1 MKIQLYF
8 ILLFVS
14 ISVIGIFISQGYWLW
29 NTYEVEKKQMADKV
43 HQLFEQSIAETL
55 VIHLTQMEKDS
66 TQGAPHGEMSMGIA
80 VDSISRMLSLQEN
93 KKMVRYYRNMILNP
107 TDERDKPLTFTKD
120 YYKESYDVLRLAS
133 SAGMFEMVTAI
144 RPISILTI
152 DSVFGT
158 VLERNGIFQPHFVDA
173 VFGKDTLID
182 TSKPKDL
189 KLDNLIQSR
198 RVSIT
203 MNEDFGLQ
211 GFVADANQLIYQRML
226 YAFMLSVFFVLL
238 TTACY
243 FYLIR
248 TILRQKTIAQIKND
262 FINNMTHELKTPIT
276 ITYSAID
283 ALQTFRLADN
293 PVKREE
299 YFTICKQQLKQLTEL
314 VEKILS
320 MAIDERKNFHLQKE
334 QFQLEPIV
342 KRLSEQF
349 VLKANKPVRF
359 QIENEW
365 GEQPV
370 YADKFHLT
378 HVIAN
383 LIDNAIKYTPVGSII
398 DIVSYQR
405 EDMIVIEVRDNG
417 EGIPDKEKNK
427 IFEKFYTLNNKLVDS
442 KKSIGLGLALCK
454 SIIQAHQGTL
464 TVTDNK
470 PKGTIFTFTLPAT
483 KIVLENKDYKIE

>member
-1 MKIQLYF
+1 MKIQRYF

-144 RPISILTI
+144 RPIGILTI

-211 GFVADANQLIYQRML
+211 GFVVDANQLIYQRML

-359 QIENEW
+359 QIKTS
-365 GEQPV
+365 GV
-370 YADKFHLT
+370 
-378 HVIAN
+378 
-383 LIDNAIKYTPVGSII
+383 
-398 DIVSYQR
+398 
-405 EDMIVIEVRDNG
+405 
-417 EGIPDKEKNK
+417 
-427 IFEKFYTLNNKLVDS
+427 NNRFMPIS
-442 KKSIGLGLALCK
+442 S
-454 SIIQAHQGTL
+454 T
-464 TVTDNK
+464 
-470 PKGTIFTFTLPAT
+470 
-483 KIVLENKDYKIE
+483 

>member
-1 MKIQLYF
+1 MKIQRYF

-144 RPISILTI
+144 RPIGILTI

-211 GFVADANQLIYQRML
+211 GFVVDANQLIYQRML

-383 LIDNAIKYTPVGSII
+383 LIDNAIKYSGEEVNISIQLKRNKLNLEI
-398 DIVSYQR
+398 DIT
-405 EDMIVIEVRDNG
+405 DNG
-417 EGIPDKEKNK
+417 CGIPAKYQNRYSNV
-427 IFEKFYTLNNKLVDS
+427 F
-442 KKSIGLGLALCK
+442 IGSL
-454 SIIQAHQGTL
+454 
-464 TVTDNK
+464 
-470 PKGTIFTFTLPAT
+470 KGIGMT
-483 KIVLENKDYKIE
+483 

>member
-1 MKIQLYF
+1 MKIQRHF

-29 NTYEVEKKQMADKV
+29 NTYEAEKKQMADKV
-43 HQLFEQSIAETL
+43 HRLFEQSIAETL
-55 VIHLTQMEKDS
+55 AIHLTQMEKDS

-80 VDSISRMLSLQEN
+80 VDSISQVMSRQEN

-144 RPISILTI
+144 RPISILTV

-189 KLDNLIQSR
+189 KLENLIQSR

-211 GFVADANQLIYQRML
+211 GFVVDANQLIYQRML

-293 PVKREE
+293 PVKRDE

-334 QFQLEPIV
+334 PFQLEPIV
-342 KRLSEQF
+342 QRLSEQF
-349 VLKANKPVRF
+349 ILKADKPVRF
-359 QIENEW
+359 QIENDDQQRGENAVQSNSFRLALHKNLHRISGSGISVKKMYLCVFGSEARNEW
-365 GEQPV
+365 CLLPRIARFAPAAPGV
-370 YADKFHLT
+370 TAMKTTRMSLFCHII
-378 HVIAN
+378 IAN
-383 LIDNAIKYTPVGSII
+383 TAS
-398 DIVSYQR
+398 
-405 EDMIVIEVRDNG
+405 NG
-417 EGIPDKEKNK
+417 K
-427 IFEKFYTLNNKLVDS
+427 
-442 KKSIGLGLALCK
+442 
-454 SIIQAHQGTL
+454 
-464 TVTDNK
+464 
-470 PKGTIFTFTLPAT
+470 
-483 KIVLENKDYKIE
+483 

>member
-1 MKIQLYF
+1 MKIQRYF

-43 HQLFEQSIAETL
+43 HQLFEQAIAETL

-211 GFVADANQLIYQRML
+211 GFVVDANQLIYQRML

-349 VLKANKPVRF
+349 VLKANKPIHF

-383 LIDNAIKYTPVGSII
+383 LIDNAIKYSGEEVNISIQLKRNKLNLEI
-398 DIVSYQR
+398 NIT
-405 EDMIVIEVRDNG
+405 DNG
-417 EGIPDKEKNK
+417 CGIPAKYQKQ
-427 IFEKFYTLNNKLVDS
+427 IFERFYRIPKGNRHDVKGY
-442 KKSIGLGLALCK
+442 GLGLSYAK
-454 SIIQAHQGTL
+454 DIIERHGGSIQVSSQE
-464 TVTDNK
+464 NK
-470 PKGTIFTFTLPAT
+470 GSVFTLLIPQ
-483 KIVLENKDYKIE
+483 

>member
-1 MKIQLYF
+1 MKVQRYF

-158 VLERNGIFQPHFVDA
+158 ILERNGIFQPHFVDA

-211 GFVADANQLIYQRML
+211 GFVVDANQLIYQRML

-349 VLKANKPVRF
+349 VLKANKPVCF

-383 LIDNAIKYTPVGSII
+383 LIDNAIKYSGEEVNISIQLKRNKLNLEI
-398 DIVSYQR
+398 DIT
-405 EDMIVIEVRDNG
+405 DNG
-417 EGIPDKEKNK
+417 CGIPAKYQKQ
-427 IFEKFYTLNNKLVDS
+427 IFELPKGNRHDVKGY
-442 KKSIGLGLALCK
+442 GLGLSYAK
-454 SIIQAHQGTL
+454 EIIERHGGSIRVSSQE
-464 TVTDNK
+464 NK
-470 PKGTIFTFTLPAT
+470 GSVFTLLIPQ
-483 KIVLENKDYKIE
+483 

>member
-1 MKIQLYF
+1 MKIQGHF

-14 ISVIGIFISQGYWLW
+14 ISIIGIFISQGYWLW
-29 NTYEVEKKQMADKV
+29 NTYETEKKQMADKV

-55 VIHLTQMEKDS
+55 AIHLTQMEQDS
-66 TQGAPHGEMSMGIA
+66 TQNAPHGEMSMGIA

-107 TDERDKPLTFTKD
+107 TSERDEPLIFTKD

-144 RPISILTI
+144 RPISILTV

-158 VLERNGIFQPHFVDA
+158 VLERNGIYQPHFVDA

-189 KLDNLIQSR
+189 QLENLIQSR

-211 GFVADANQLIYQRML
+211 GFVVDANQLIYRRML
-226 YAFMLSVFFVLL
+226 YAFLLSIFFVLL

-243 FYLIR
+243 LYLIR
-248 TILRQKTIAQIKND
+248 TIQRQKTVAQIKND

-283 ALQTFRLADN
+283 ALQNFRLVDN
-293 PVKREE
+293 MNKREE
-299 YFTICKQQLKQLTEL
+299 YFNICKQQLRHLTEL

-320 MAIDERKNFHLQKE
+320 MAVEERKNFRLQKE
-334 QFQLEPIV
+334 SFRLGPIV
-342 KRLSEQF
+342 KQLTEQF
-349 VLKANKPVRF
+349 TLQIDKSVCF
-359 QIENEW
+359 QITDEW
-365 GEQPV
+365 GEQTV
-370 YADKFHLT
+370 FADKFHLT
-378 HVIAN
+378 HVLAN
-383 LIDNAIKYTPVGSII
+383 LIDNAVKYSGQAVNIVIQIKKYTNNLEITIQDDGI
-398 DIVSYQR
+398 
-405 EDMIVIEVRDNG
+405 
-417 EGIPDKEKNK
+417 GIPSRYQKQ
-427 IFEKFYTLNNKLVDS
+427 IFDRFYRIPKGNRHDVKGF
-442 KKSIGLGLALCK
+442 GLGLSYAK
-454 SIIQAHQGTL
+454 EIIERHGGSIHVSSQE
-464 TVTDNK
+464 NK
-470 PKGTIFTFTLPAT
+470 GSIFTLLIPQ
-483 KIVLENKDYKIE
+483 

>member
-1 MKIQLYF
+1 MKIQRYF

-66 TQGAPHGEMSMGIA
+66 TQGGPHGVISMGIA
-80 VDSISRMLSLQEN
+80 VYSFSRMLSLQEN

-144 RPISILTI
+144 RPIGILTI

-211 GFVADANQLIYQRML
+211 GFVVDANQLIYQRML

-359 QIENEW
+359 QI
-365 GEQPV
+365 
-370 YADKFHLT
+370 
-378 HVIAN
+378 
-383 LIDNAIKYTPVGSII
+383 
-398 DIVSYQR
+398 
-405 EDMIVIEVRDNG
+405 
-417 EGIPDKEKNK
+417 
-427 IFEKFYTLNNKLVDS
+427 
-442 KKSIGLGLALCK
+442 
-454 SIIQAHQGTL
+454 
-464 TVTDNK
+464 
-470 PKGTIFTFTLPAT
+470 
-483 KIVLENKDYKIE
+483 

>member
-1 MKIQLYF
+1 MKIQRYF

-14 ISVIGIFISQGYWLW
+14 ISVVGIFISQGCWLW
-29 NTYEVEKKQMADKV
+29 NTYETEKKHMANKV

-55 VIHLTQMEKDS
+55 AIHLTRMEQDS

-80 VDSISRMLSLQEN
+80 VDSISRVLSHQEN

-107 TDERDKPLTFTKD
+107 TDERDKPLTFTKE
-120 YYKESYDVLRLAS
+120 YYKESYDVVRLAS
-133 SAGMFEMVTAI
+133 SAGIFEMVTAI
-144 RPISILTI
+144 CPISILTI

-158 VLERNGIFQPHFVDA
+158 VLERNGISRPHFVDA

-182 TSKPKDL
+182 TSKPQDL
-189 KLDNLIQSR
+189 KLENLIQSR

-203 MNEDFGLQ
+203 MNEEFGLQ
-211 GFVADANQLIYQRML
+211 GFVVDADRLIYRRML
-226 YAFMLSVFFVLL
+226 YAFMLSIFFVLL
-238 TTACY
+238 TTTCY

-248 TILRQKTIAQIKND
+248 TILHQKTVAQIKND

-299 YFTICKQQLKQLTEL
+299 YFNICKQQLKQLTEL

-334 QFQLEPIV
+334 QFQVAPIV

-349 VLKANKPVRF
+349 ALKANKPVRF

-370 YADKFHLT
+370 YADRFHLT

-383 LIDNAIKYTPVGSII
+383 LIDNAIKYSGEEVEISIRLKRNERNLEI
-398 DIVSYQR
+398 DIK
-405 EDMIVIEVRDNG
+405 DNG
-417 EGIPDKEKNK
+417 CGIPAKYQKQ
-427 IFEKFYTLNNKLVDS
+427 IFERFYRIS
-442 KKSIGLGLALCK
+442 KGNRHDVKGYGLGLSYAK
-454 SIIQAHQGTL
+454 EIIERHGGSIQVSSQE
-464 TVTDNK
+464 NK
-470 PKGTIFTFTLPAT
+470 GSIFTLLIPQ
-483 KIVLENKDYKIE
+483 

>member
-1 MKIQLYF
+1 MKIQRYF

-144 RPISILTI
+144 RPIGILTI

-211 GFVADANQLIYQRML
+211 GFVVDANQLIYQRML

-349 VLKANKPVRF
+349 VLK
-359 QIENEW
+359 
-365 GEQPV
+365 
-370 YADKFHLT
+370 
-378 HVIAN
+378 VIAN
-383 LIDNAIKYTPVGSII
+383 LIDNAIKYSGEEVNISIQLKRNKLNLEI
-398 DIVSYQR
+398 DIT
-405 EDMIVIEVRDNG
+405 DNG
-417 EGIPDKEKNK
+417 CGIPAKYQKQ
-427 IFEKFYTLNNKLVDS
+427 IFERFYRIPKGNRHDVKGY
-442 KKSIGLGLALCK
+442 GLGLSYAK
-454 SIIQAHQGTL
+454 EIIERHGGSIRVSSQE
-464 TVTDNK
+464 NK
-470 PKGTIFTFTLPAT
+470 GSVFTLLIPQ
-483 KIVLENKDYKIE
+483 

>member
-1 MKIQLYF
+1 M
-8 ILLFVS
+8 
-14 ISVIGIFISQGYWLW
+14 
-29 NTYEVEKKQMADKV
+29 
-43 HQLFEQSIAETL
+43 

-144 RPISILTI
+144 RPIGILTI

-211 GFVADANQLIYQRML
+211 GFVVDANQLIYQRML

-299 YFTICKQQLKQLTEL
+299 YFTICKQQLK
-314 VEKILS
+314 
-320 MAIDERKNFHLQKE
+320 
-334 QFQLEPIV
+334 PIV

-359 QIENEW
+359 QIKNEW

-383 LIDNAIKYTPVGSII
+383 LIDNAIKYSGEEVNISIQLKRNKLNLEI
-398 DIVSYQR
+398 DIT
-405 EDMIVIEVRDNG
+405 DNG
-417 EGIPDKEKNK
+417 CGIPAKYQKQ
-427 IFEKFYTLNNKLVDS
+427 IFERFYRIPKGNRHDVKGY
-442 KKSIGLGLALCK
+442 GLGLSYAK
-454 SIIQAHQGTL
+454 EIIERHGGSIRVSSQE
-464 TVTDNK
+464 NK
-470 PKGTIFTFTLPAT
+470 GSVFTLLIPQ
-483 KIVLENKDYKIE
+483 